1 MKKAIK
7 VIAIILLVIAVLIGI
22 LIFALSR
29 LIKSALGDQWE
40 DYAKLFTMQTGKDLP
55 PLENVSQRR
64 VDIKFIN
71 KDGAVET
78 RPIRIYLPEEAV
90 CPCPLWVWGT
100 ASTVP
105 RGAPS
110 ARKAQGRIWG

>member
-40 DYAKLFTMQTGKDLP
+40 DDAKLFTMQTG
-55 PLENVSQRR
+55 
-64 VDIKFIN
+64 
-71 KDGAVET
+71 
-78 RPIRIYLPEEAV
+78 
-90 CPCPLWVWGT
+90 
-100 ASTVP
+100 
-105 RGAPS
+105 
-110 ARKAQGRIWG
+110 